1 MATRNPANVISFG
14 KVNFGATVTVFAVAG
29 ATGVDAQV
37 APGQDLQEVIE
48 AASQHGTVL
57 GLGAHAGG
65 AFNLYMENADWT
77 ASSLQ
82 TAVRATGGVFAT
94 ATVTDAGL

>member
-37 APGQDLQEVIE
+37 TQA
-48 AASQHGTVL
+48 
-57 GLGAHAGG
+57 
-65 AFNLYMENADWT
+65 Y
-77 ASSLQ
+77 SLN
-82 TAVRATGGVFAT
+82 VVAT
-94 ATVTDAGL
+94 AKSIQDAQTTP

>member
-37 APGQDLQEVIE
+37 APGQDLEEVIE
-48 AASQHGTVL
+48 AAKHRDSP
-57 GLGAHAGG
+57 
-65 AFNLYMENADWT
+65 
-77 ASSLQ
+77 
-82 TAVRATGGVFAT
+82 
-94 ATVTDAGL
+94 